1 MKKYHVLGVMSGTS
15 LDGIDIAEVELSC
28 VTEKWNYSFGKTTTF
43 AYPMQWKQKLQNA
56 VLLDDDALSELNQAY
71 TAHLAETIL
80 AFIQTNK
87 LKTINAVCSHG
98 HTVKHRPDL
107 GFTLQIGNLP
117 VLAKQLQLPVVCDFR
132 VQDVD
137 LGGQGAPLVPIGDRL
152 LFSAY
157 EYCLNLGGFANISSE
172 LNQQRIAYDV
182 CAVNTVLNFYA
193 EKLGFP
199 YDNKGGVAKRA
210 VVSSALLA
218 RLNVLDYYQKSAP
231 KSLGI
236 EWVTKHIF
244 PILEESKCSPEVILA
259 TYTKHIAEQ
268 LAKEIP
274 KGRVLVTGGGA
285 YNEHLINLLKKE
297 TKASIETPSK
307 QLLEYKEALIFAL
320 LGVLKLEGKV
330 NVLQSVTGATS
341 NHSSGKIF
349 LP

>member
-28 VTEKWNYSFGKTTTF
+28 VNEKWNYSFGKTTTF

-71 TAHLAETIL
+71 TAHLTETIL

-218 RLNVLDYYQKSAP
+218 RLNALDYYQKSAP

-244 PILEESKCSPEVILA
+244 SILEEAKCSPEVILA

-297 TKASIETPSK
+297 TKASIEIPSK

-320 LGVLKLEGKV
+320 LGVLKLEEKV

-341 NHSSGKIF
+341 SHSSGKIF